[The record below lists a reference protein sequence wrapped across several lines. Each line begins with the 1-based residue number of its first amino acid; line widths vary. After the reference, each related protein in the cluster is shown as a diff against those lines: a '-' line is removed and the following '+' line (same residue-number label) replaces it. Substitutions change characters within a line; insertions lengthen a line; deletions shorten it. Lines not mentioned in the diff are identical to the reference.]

1 MTKGTPL
8 QQTAHQTTEQQAQTV
23 PFSVTVRTAFLK
35 TLPVMAGYLV
45 LGFGFGI
52 ISQKNGYGLPFVLA
66 MSGLIYAGSMQYVLM
81 GLLTSGASVL
91 TTALTTL
98 MVNARHLFYG
108 VSMIEPYKGAGK
120 RKPYL
125 IFALTD
131 ETYSLVCGGTSPD
144 GSPFHRYSL
153 LVSLFDQC
161 WWVLGST
168 LGVLAGS
175 LLRFNTAGVD
185 FAMTA
190 LFLTV
195 FVEQWKSTSQHLPAL
210 IGVGASVL
218 CLVLFGA
225 DGFLI
230 PAMLVI
236 TAALILGGKQMDP
249 EQSAAEREDA

>member
-1 MTKGTPL
+1 MKKSSIPS
-8 QQTAHQTTEQQAQTV
+8 ASAVPMKQTV
-23 PFSVTVRTAFLK
+23 KTALLH

-52 ISQKNGYGLPFVLA
+52 IAENNGYGFWFVLA
-66 MSGLIYAGSMQYVLM
+66 MSGLIFAGSMQYVLI

-108 VSMIEPYKGAGK
+108 VSMIGPYRNAG
-120 RKPYL
+120 RKKLYL

-131 ETYSLVCGGTSPD
+131 ETYSLVCGGKAPD
-144 GSPFHRYSL
+144 GSDFHRYSL
-153 LVSLFDQC
+153 FVSLFDQL
-161 WWVLGST
+161 WWVLGSA
-168 LGVLAGS
+168 LGALMGS
-175 LLRFNTAGVD
+175 LTEFNTQGVD

-195 FVEQWKSTSQHLPAL
+195 FTEQWLGTKRHLPAI

-218 CLVLFGA
+218 CLALFGA

-230 PAMLVI
+230 PTMLVI
-236 TAALILGGKQMDP
+236 TAALLLGRKQLDTASGKG
-249 EQSAAEREDA
+249 AA